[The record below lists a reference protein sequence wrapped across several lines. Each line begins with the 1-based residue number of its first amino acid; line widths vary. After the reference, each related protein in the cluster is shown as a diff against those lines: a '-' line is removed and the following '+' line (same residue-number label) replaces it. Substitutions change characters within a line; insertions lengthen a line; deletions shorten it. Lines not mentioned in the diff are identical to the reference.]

1 MPEGEV
7 NEDECPS
14 WIKNCLTNKLML
26 QFTSV
31 KLKTEQVSDQN
42 NEVEQSAF
50 DVEMEDGNVP
60 QQAVTLDF
68 SELNQDQQVL
78 PSEMLYHPRVQIAIA
93 RLLVSV
99 FTVERMQEQRPD
111 PNMIKV
117 LVGISFMRNRAAL
130 FVAN

>member
-1 MPEGEV
+1 
-7 NEDECPS
+7 
-14 WIKNCLTNKLML
+14 ML